1 MKQDRQQYIE
11 VKSLEELPQPAD
23 GLVQHYVF
31 QYIDFRK
38 APDYATK
45 MHFCDCLF
53 TGCIIPANMRRR
65 FYDGCLDFPRL
76 GMPYVAFRT
85 GLYTGR
91 TLYEGFDPAREESFE
106 ECFDTRIYKDYITKG
121 KRADCF
127 KETLAR
133 TLHDHSISDA
143 MHDLLARY
151 DEKDVVAIMGGHAM
165 KRSDECYA
173 KIACISKKLTEA
185 GKLMVSGG
193 GPGAMEATHLGAW
206 MAGRSGDELR
216 DALSML
222 ACEPTFRNRGWLS
235 SAFAVIDKYPQD
247 KYRSLGVP
255 TWFYGH
261 EPATPFA
268 TDIAKYFDNS
278 IREDGILT
286 IAMGG
291 IIYTPGAAGTLQ
303 EIFQDGA
310 QNHYETFGYA
320 SPMVF
325 FGVDYYTKEIPVY
338 PLLQQLMK
346 DGKYQHLILS
356 ITDDCDEAADFLI
369 NWK

>member
-11 VKSLEELPQPAD
+11 VKSLEEMPQPAD

-91 TLYEGFDPAREESFE
+91 TLYEGFDPDREESFE
-106 ECFDTRIYKDYITKG
+106 ECFDTRIYRDYIAKG

-165 KRSDECYA
+165 KRSDECYT

-222 ACEPTFRNRGWLS
+222 ACAPTFRDKGWLS
-235 SAFAVIDKYPQD
+235 SAFAVMDKYPQD

-278 IREDGILT
+278 IREDSILT

-356 ITDDCDEAADFLI
+356 ITDDCDQAADFLI